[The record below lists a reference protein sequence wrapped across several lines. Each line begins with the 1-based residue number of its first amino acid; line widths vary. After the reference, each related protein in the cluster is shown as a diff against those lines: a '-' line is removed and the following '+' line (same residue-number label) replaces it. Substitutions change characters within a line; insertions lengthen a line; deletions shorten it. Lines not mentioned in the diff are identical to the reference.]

1 MGNKWAA
8 AGAGLGRLKKEERKM
23 FGELENEEKERVCQM
38 KVILFIPPIYSP
50 NSSIIS

>member
-1 MGNKWAA
+1 MLLLEL
-8 AGAGLGRLKKEERKM
+8 AGCKRRKGKM

-38 KVILFIPPIYSP
+38 RVILFIPPIYSP